1 MYEKL
6 SANYYGCFVGPRR
19 LFLVAG
25 GGGGGDQRLHAMVE
39 AVRLSEAQRG
49 DVGTGDMLL
58 LG

>member
-25 GGGGGDQRLHAMVE
+25 GGGMQWWMVE

-49 DVGTGDMLL
+49 DMM
-58 LG
+58 

>member
-25 GGGGGDQRLHAMVE
+25 GGGGGDQRLHAMVDGGGSSFI
-39 AVRLSEAQRG
+39 L
-49 DVGTGDMLL
+49 GTAW
-58 LG
+58 